1 MQAMPKPI
9 FFASPAEFRS
19 WLEKHHAGASELW
32 VGFYK
37 KHSGKPSL
45 TWPESVDCALCF
57 GWIDGIRKSLGE
69 TSYSIRFTP
78 RKPASNWS
86 AINIKRVAELE
97 KMGLMWPSGREAF
110 QQRKDAKSGV
120 YSYEQRKTAK
130 LSATQEKEF
139 RSEKPAW
146 EYFRAQPPWYR
157 RIAAFWVSSAK
168 KEETRQRRFAALI
181 ESSRHQRRIGPVAG
195 KK

>member
-1 MQAMPKPI
+1 MPKPI
-9 FFASPAEFRS
+9 FFASPTEFRS
-19 WLEKHHAGASELW
+19 WLEKHPTGLQELW

-69 TSYSIRFTP
+69 ASYMIRFTP

-86 AINIKRVAELE
+86 AINIGRVEELE
-97 KMGLMWPSGREAF
+97 KMGLMQPSGRKAF
-110 QQRKDAKSGV
+110 ELRKDAKSRI
-120 YSYEQRKTAK
+120 YSYEQRKTAR
-130 LSATQEKEF
+130 LSAAQEKEF
-139 RSEKPAW
+139 RAVKAAW
-146 EYFRAQPPWYR
+146 DYFQAQPPWYR
-157 RIAAFWVSSAK
+157 RIAAFWVVSAK

-181 ESSRHQRRIGPVAG
+181 ENSGHRRRIGPVAG

>member
-1 MQAMPKPI
+1 MPKPI
-9 FFASPAEFRS
+9 FFASPGEFRA
-19 WLEKHHAGASELW
+19 WLKKHHARLQELW
-32 VGFYK
+32 VGFHK

-69 TSYSIRFTP
+69 ASYMIRFTP

-97 KMGLMWPSGREAF
+97 KMGLMQPSGRKAF
-110 QQRKDAKSGV
+110 QRRQDTRSGI
-120 YSYEQRKTAK
+120 YSYEQRQTAK
-130 LSATQEKEF
+130 LSAVQEKEF
-139 RSEKPAW
+139 RAEKTAW
-146 EYFRAQPPWYR
+146 EYFQDQPPWYR
-157 RIAAFWVSSAK
+157 RIAAFWVASAK
-168 KEETRQRRFAALI
+168 KEETKQRRFATLI
-181 ESSRHQRRIGPVAG
+181 ANSRQQRRIAPVAG